1 MLVLR
6 SRLLVWAPMLVV
18 SGDGGRMQGGFTEAM
33 HCGDGG
39 WVVRRVTR
47 VILGVEMLVGCR
59 WSACRLSLAH
69 PDGIGSGGEMWVP
82 KIRS

>member
-33 HCGDGG
+33 YCGDGG
-39 WVVRRVTR
+39 WVVRRVR
-47 VILGVEMLVGCR
+47 QVILGVEMLVGVGGLLVNCR
-59 WSACRLSLAH
+59 SLARM
-69 PDGIGSGGEMWVP
+69 EEVP
-82 KIRS
+82 KVRCGCQK